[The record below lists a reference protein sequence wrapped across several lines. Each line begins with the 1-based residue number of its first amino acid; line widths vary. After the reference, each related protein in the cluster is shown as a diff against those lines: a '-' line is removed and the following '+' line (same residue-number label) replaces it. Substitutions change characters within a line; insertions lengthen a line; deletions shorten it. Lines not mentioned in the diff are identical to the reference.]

1 MNKLNWVDSIK
12 AICMIAVYLLHS
24 ETYYGT
30 AGVSYG
36 YAVQPF
42 YVNAFFFV
50 SGYLFFRKYLNLKM
64 LTNTNGGGYW
74 YALKNVFFRLIIP
87 TLLFSTIIYLPK
99 VLFHSGTATWKDYFF
114 DVFGGISYWFTSAL
128 VVAQIILLTLLLF
141 RQTHIVFYL
150 GVTFL
155 LAGLGMHLNLERMS
169 STAVAFFPWFYK
181 TGLVYT
187 FVMALGGFYYRYESK
202 IDNMLQYG
210 WIVFTFFY
218 VWIIFST
225 WELHSIKVIGLGGV
239 CNFIGFISMICG
251 IGLLVLLAKQLRYY
265 KWLEFI
271 GRNSIVFYFFSGV
284 MPALWGTVANRFILE
299 KSYMV
304 TFIVATISV
313 LCSYCLTW
321 IIVKYLP
328 FFTDLRKLKS
338 K

>member
-1 MNKLNWVDSIK
+1 M
-12 AICMIAVYLLHS
+12 
-24 ETYYGT
+24 
-30 AGVSYG
+30 
-36 YAVQPF
+36 
-42 YVNAFFFV
+42 
-50 SGYLFFRKYLNLKM
+50 
-64 LTNTNGGGYW
+64 
-74 YALKNVFFRLIIP
+74 
-87 TLLFSTIIYLPK
+87 
-99 VLFHSGTATWKDYFF
+99 LFHSGTATWEDYFF

-313 LCSYCLTW
+313 LCSYCFTW